1 MRGRRRDLWWTVTVA
16 AFLTVLA
23 FLVYPLVTV
32 LVTSFSGDDKRFVL
46 AANYE
51 RFFTHRYYYSS
62 IINSLYLSTLA
73 TLGALLLGTTLAFA
87 VARYPLPGRPFLR
100 AAANLALLSPPFIG
114 AYSWVVLF
122 GRMGL
127 VNRILGEFGWSLPTI
142 YGWRGILLVFIVQY
156 FPFVFLLVSAAL
168 RSVDQSIEDA
178 ALSLGSPPRRTIR
191 TAILPILAPS
201 LTAGGLLVFMGTMA
215 DFGTPMII
223 GEGLRTLPTLM
234 YGEFMNELGGN
245 PAMASTLGSLLILV
259 NTVAL
264 MAQRYYAFR
273 KAYNVV
279 CIQPLQ
285 VKRTSRRQLLLLTVF
300 AYAVVIVALIPALTI
315 IISSFMPT
323 KGPVMYAGF
332 SLQSYQTIF
341 FRIPRAIANTFG
353 LTALAVVLDVFL
365 GVLVAYLLAR
375 RRSRAHA
382 ILDSLIMLAYAI
394 PGTVVGVGLI
404 VVYNRPPVVLTGT
417 WVILLVSYFIRH
429 LPYPVRSCTAMLQQ
443 IDIRVEEASVSL
455 GVPPVPHVRQGDHSP
470 DVSRHHLGGGAGVDD
485 HHRRAQL
492 QHPALLGSLGHHV
505 CRHLHRGLQQPF
517 RDRLGP
523 GLDPDRGGLR
533 AAVPDLSSAGGA
545 RSARGV
551 RSGSC
556 RTDSAG
562 PCSGSW
568 GECPRGAPSAPRR

>member
-1 MRGRRRDLWWTVTVA
+1 MARRRRDFWWSITFL
-16 AFLTVLA
+16 AFLAVLA
-23 FLVYPLVTV
+23 FLVYPLATV
-32 LVTSFSGDDKRFVL
+32 LLTSVSGEERRFVL
-46 AANYE
+46 GENYQ
-51 RFFTHRYYYSS
+51 RFFAHRYYYGS

-73 TLGALLLGTTLAFA
+73 TLGALVLGTFLAFA
-87 VARYPLPGRPFLR
+87 VNRYPLPGKTFLR

-127 VNRILGEFGWSLPTI
+127 VNRGLSTFGWSLPTI

-178 ALSLGSPPRRTIR
+178 ALSLGSPPRRTLT

-201 LTAGGLLVFMGTMA
+201 LTAGALLVFMATMA

-234 YGEFMNELGGN
+234 YGEFINELGGN

-259 NTVAL
+259 NTAAL
-264 MAQRYYAFR
+264 MAQRYYAFK

-279 CIQPLQ
+279 CIQPLR
-285 VKRTSRRQLLLLTVF
+285 VRPLGRGRRLLLTAF
-300 AYAVVIVALIPALTI
+300 AYAVVAVALIPSVTI

-323 KGPVMYAGF
+323 RGPVMYAGW

-341 FRIPRAIANTFG
+341 YLIPRAIANTFA
-353 LTALAVVLDVFL
+353 LTALAVAMDVLL

-375 RRSRAHA
+375 RPSRAHA
-382 ILDSLIMLAYAI
+382 LLDGLIMLAYAI

-417 WVILLVSYFIRH
+417 WMILLVSYFIRH

-443 IDIRVEEASVSL
+443 IDLRVEEASVSL
-455 GVPPVPHVRQGDHSP
+455 GVPPFRTFLKVTIPLMFPAILS
-470 DVSRHHLGGGAGVDD
+470 GA
-485 HHRRAQL
+485 
-492 QHPALLGSLGHHV
+492 ALSWMTTIGE
-505 CRHLHRGLQQPF
+505 
-517 RDRLGP
+517 
-523 GLDPDRGGLR
+523 
-533 AAVPDLSSAGGA
+533 LSSSILLYSGPWATMSVVIFTEVFSNHFGTASALASILIAAAFVPLFLTYRFLGE
-545 RSARGV
+545 RSALGV
-551 RSGSC
+551 
-556 RTDSAG
+556 
-562 PCSGSW
+562 
-568 GECPRGAPSAPRR
+568 